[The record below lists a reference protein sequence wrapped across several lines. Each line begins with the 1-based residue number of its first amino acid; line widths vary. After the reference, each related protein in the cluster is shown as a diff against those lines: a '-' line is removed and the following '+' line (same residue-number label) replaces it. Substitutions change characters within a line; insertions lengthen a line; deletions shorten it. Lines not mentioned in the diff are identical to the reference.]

1 MLHRLLST
9 VILLV
14 VCIAVNAQG
23 TCIISGNI
31 ADCRLSD
38 GKKIKNVYLT
48 RVGDAGRQV
57 KVATAKVSKGKY
69 TLKYELAQD
78 EPVLLYSITGF
89 GDGVGIELFVEPGE
103 VTVTTESAL
112 NPNESFVS
120 GTPSNDTYA
129 EYKAIL
135 SNREH
140 EVARMIASLE
150 EEKGKVWVESAEGQS
165 TIKRMVAK
173 EKIKTESMLL
183 RFFIDHNES
192 PMTPLEVERVLLPK
206 LSATYAE
213 QMTKAISSSL
223 HNHPYY
229 HSFRNK
235 VLASNMKVGNEVPD
249 IALPL
254 LNGNVKHL
262 TDFRGKYVVLNFWAN
277 GCNKSKEMFGE
288 LQNLY
293 DVIKEKNNEIV
304 IISFALESDAMA
316 WESGIKTNNADH
328 DGWIHACDILGTES
342 PAAKMFAV
350 EKTPKIVLIEP
361 EGLAVSL
368 DMDIDEL
375 VIRVEQIMSGDLYY
389 LDQEK

>member
-1 MLHRLLST
+1 MRHRLLST

-23 TCIISGNI
+23 VCVINGNI

-48 RVGDAGRQV
+48 RVGDTGQQV
-57 KVATAKVSKGKY
+57 EVATAKVSKGKY
-69 TLKYELAQD
+69 TIKYELAQD

-89 GDGVGIELFVEPGE
+89 GDGKGIELFVEPGE

-112 NPNESFVS
+112 NPEESSVS
-120 GTPSNDTYA
+120 GTLSNDTYA
-129 EYKAIL
+129 EYKVLL

-150 EEKGKVWVESAEGQS
+150 EEKGKVWMESAEGQS
-165 TIKRMVAK
+165 TIKRMIAK
-173 EKIKTESMLL
+173 EKIKTESLLL

-192 PMTPLEVERVLLPK
+192 PMTPLEVERILLPK

-213 QMTKAISSSL
+213 QMTKAISTTL

-229 HSFRNK
+229 HSLRNN

-262 TDFRGKYVVLNFWAN
+262 KDYRGKYVVLNFWTN
-277 GCNKSKEMFGE
+277 GCDKSKEMFGE
-288 LQNLY
+288 LLNLY
-293 DVIKEKNNEIV
+293 DIIKEKNGEIV

-316 WESGIKTNNADH
+316 WESGIKANNADH
-328 DGWIHACDILGTES
+328 DGWIHACDALGTES
-342 PAAKMFAV
+342 PVAKMFAV
-350 EKTPKIVLIEP
+350 EKAPKIVLIEP